1 MKQIDKDR
9 KELQRLVESYGKDDV
24 MKYVNHINESF
35 MGTALAVV
43 GGLIGFKLIKG
54 LLLGL
59 LGGATAVKIK
69 QYIQELEQCQNE
81 MAEILSRYP
90 DVQNTLSRRLE
101 NRLKYVKM
109 PDNSFSLGEKI
120 GLGLDRDLAA
130 LEDEDRARFME
141 LFDRVKYIQDDAFKC
156 YKEDTLE
163 KLGGKTSPASQLR
176 RAMFGD

>member
-69 QYIQELEQCQNE
+69 QYIQEL
-81 MAEILSRYP
+81 
-90 DVQNTLSRRLE
+90 NTVT
-101 NRLKYVKM
+101 K
-109 PDNSFSLGEKI
+109 
-120 GLGLDRDLAA
+120 
-130 LEDEDRARFME
+130 
-141 LFDRVKYIQDDAFKC
+141 
-156 YKEDTLE
+156 
-163 KLGGKTSPASQLR
+163 
-176 RAMFGD
+176 